1 MNIML
6 LVGGSAPV
14 RTIITRPMGNRR
26 PPAMRIRPGAWVW
39 YQGAVLVERR
49 TAQLG
54 RGLVSFEKEGRKEI
68 TRIPGEVLPLRS

>member
-6 LVGGSAPV
+6 DVKRSAPV
-14 RTIITRPMGNRR
+14 RMIITRPMGNMRA
-26 PPAMRIRPGAWVW
+26 PAVRIRPGAWVW

-54 RGLVSFEKEGRKEI
+54 ESQ
-68 TRIPGEVLPLRS
+68 